1 MSTSARLSQ
10 EEQSS
15 ASTETPISQIVES
28 PIGGQNSTLPPSVST
43 SLTSPSP
50 IGGPTSSTATQ
61 TASTPAQD
69 SAPSTTLIAP
79 ITHAA
84 NPAAPRGILVN
95 PNDPSQDPVRAKYAG
110 SPGYVVPAPSFS
122 YNAFPRVSPAVG
134 SNQQSSPAPAFR
146 LTPPMPPAALQPPV
160 PGQYLG
166 NRPSFSY
173 NVVPHANS
181 SLPTGQ
187 QFQLNTAAN
196 QAHLQSGNIV
206 PQNTAVRSQPP
217 VPMLSV
223 RPNTIF
229 SGPIMPNPPAPV
241 RLPVPMPKGDP
252 SKPSNFSF
260 SSNSPQAPVEASEK
274 ELPSNTGAVALESGS
289 SGTSV
294 TSQPSSSSGTSVPN
308 PSLVSSTTTSHS
320 TTMTSPMR
328 PLVPS
333 SASLIHTS
341 TSPTPVIQNVH
352 QFYPTYPSAPAVVPP
367 SQPPWVHT
375 PQVGSLQRPPIL
387 PYAIGPPALFPSLMH
402 GVPQSAT
409 PLNNFW
415 PPGVSTN
422 VSSEEP
428 KSTSAGSQQIADSLV
443 TKSPPTDHDKE
454 TSDLRKE
461 EGTVKTEDAD
471 AWTAHRTESGVVY
484 YYNSVTKE
492 STYEKPAGFKGEPEK
507 VSTPS
512 VPVSWEKLPGTDWT
526 LVTTNDGKKY
536 YYDAK
541 NKVSCWQLPP
551 EIAELKKNQE
561 NDSLKENVTQLQNSG
576 LLPDKGSA
584 TVSAS
589 APAALTGGRDSVS
602 LRTSGTPVS
611 SSALDLIKKKLQD
624 AGTPGTTPPPA
635 VGSGTSDLNGS
646 KAVEA
651 AAKGQQVSNNKD
663 KPRGTDGDGL
673 MSESSSDSDDEES
686 GPTKEECIIQFKEM
700 LKERGVA
707 PFSKWEKE
715 LPKIVFDPRFKAIPS
730 YSARRAIFE
739 HYVRT
744 RAEEE
749 RKEKRAAQKAAMEAF
764 KQLLE
769 EASEDIDHKTDY
781 RTFKRKWGSD
791 PRFEALDRKERELL
805 FNEKVKAADENFK
818 AIRMATITSFKSML
832 QESGD
837 ITLNSRWSKVKDNFR
852 NDPRYK
858 AVNHEEREILF
869 NEHITELKSAE
880 DEAERS
886 AKSKMDEQEK
896 LRERERETRKRKERE
911 EQEMERVRLKIRKKE
926 AIASYQALLVE
937 AIKDPKASWTESK
950 PKLEKDPQC
959 RATNPDLGQG
969 DAEKLFREHIKELCE
984 RCAREYRTLLSEI
997 ITPEAAAQPADDG
1010 KTVLTS
1016 WSEAK
1021 RILKPDPRYSKLPSK
1036 DRESIWRRYADDMI
1050 RKQKQKS
1057 DSKEKPDTNGR
1068 NRTSTDPSRR
1078 SNGWR

>member
-10 EEQSS
+10 EVQSS

-69 SAPSTTLIAP
+69 SAPLTTLIAP

-217 VPMLSV
+217 VPMQSV

-252 SKPSNFSF
+252 SKPTNFSF

-274 ELPSNTGAVALESGS
+274 EVPSNTGAVALESGT

-341 TSPTPVIQNVH
+341 TSPTTVIQNVH

-367 SQPPWVHT
+367 SQSPWVHT

-387 PYAIGPPALFPSLMH
+387 PYAIGPPALFPSPMH

-428 KSTSAGSQQIADSLV
+428 KSTN
-443 TKSPPTDHDKE
+443 HDKE

-769 EASEDIDHKTDY
+769 EASE
-781 RTFKRKWGSD
+781 
-791 PRFEALDRKERELL
+791 
-805 FNEKVKAADENFK
+805 AADENFK

-869 NEHITELKSAE
+869 NEYITELKSAE

-937 AIKDPKASWTESK
+937 AIKDPKVSWTESK
-950 PKLEKDPQC
+950 PKLEKDPQG

-1078 SNGWR
+1078 SNGRRKLFDISCKTRMDGIGEGEMLRETAKGRE

>member
-10 EEQSS
+10 EVQSS

-28 PIGGQNSTLPPSVST
+28 PIGQNSTLPPSVST
-43 SLTSPSP
+43 SLTSPP

-84 NPAAPRGILVN
+84 N
-95 PNDPSQDPVRAKYAG
+95 
-110 SPGYVVPAPSFS
+110 
-122 YNAFPRVSPAVG
+122 
-134 SNQQSSPAPAFR
+134 QQLQGAFR

-187 QFQLNTAAN
+187 QFQLNTVAN

-217 VPMLSV
+217 VPMQSV

-252 SKPSNFSF
+252 SKPTNFSF

-274 ELPSNTGAVALESGS
+274 ELPSNTGAVALESGT

-320 TTMTSPMR
+320 TTTTSPMR

-367 SQPPWVHT
+367 SQSPWVHT

-387 PYAIGPPALFPSLMH
+387 PYAIGPPAPFPSLMH
-402 GVPQSAT
+402 GMPQSAT

-561 NDSLKENVTQLQNSG
+561 NDTLKENVTQLQNSG

-749 RKEKRAAQKAAMEAF
+749 RKEKRATQKAAIEAF

-781 RTFKRKWGSD
+781 WTFKRKWGSD

-805 FNEKVKAADENFK
+805 FNEKVKAAEENFK

-869 NEHITELKSAE
+869 NEYITELKSAE

-937 AIKDPKASWTESK
+937 AIKDPKVSWTESK
-950 PKLEKDPQC
+950 PKLEKDPQG

-1021 RILKPDPRYSKLPSK
+1021 RILKPDPSTPSCPA
-1036 DRESIWRRYADDMI
+1036 RTVSLFGADMLM
-1050 RKQKQKS
+1050 
-1057 DSKEKPDTNGR
+1057 T
-1068 NRTSTDPSRR
+1068 
-1078 SNGWR
+1078 